1 MENFILIND
10 NLLLALICW
19 ISYEYNN
26 LKAARLH
33 KYNEPLQLDEVDL
46 PKPKGEGV
54 IVRVGAAGV
63 CHSDIHFMHGEWKD
77 ALPVNLPLTIGHET
91 AGYVEEVGDSVQ
103 GLAKGDV
110 VAVFGGWGCGVC
122 QSCKGG
128 DEQLCA
134 SPRWPGLSQNDGGY
148 AEYIHVPTYRF
159 LVNAKG
165 LDPKNIAPLTD
176 AGLTPYRAVKKVRHL
191 LNPNSFTLL
200 FGVGG
205 LGCYAIQYLKLLSP
219 TNVITVVR
227 NDAKARLA
235 KEMGSDY
242 VINSKNE
249 DVLSLIKKITGNQG
263 IDVVLDIVSSKETL
277 DTGLASLRKKGTV
290 VLVGLMGSSFN
301 VPITQ
306 SVLNEYNIIG
316 SLWGNY
322 NELSEVI
329 SLARTGK
336 LKTPI
341 NQFKLNE
348 VGKAIENL
356 EEGKIQGR
364 AILVP

>member
-1 MENFILIND
+1 M
-10 NLLLALICW
+10 
-19 ISYEYNN
+19 
-26 LKAARLH
+26 KAARLH
-33 KYNEPLQLDEVDL
+33 RYNESLQLDEIDF
-46 PKPKGEGV
+46 PKPTGESV
-54 IVRVGAAGV
+54 VVKVGAAGV

-77 ALPVNLPLTIGHET
+77 ALPVKLPLTVGHET
-91 AGYVEEVGDSVQ
+91 AGYVEEVGDSVR

-122 QSCKGG
+122 QACKGG
-128 DEQLCA
+128 DEQLCV
-134 SPRWPGLSQNDGGY
+134 SPNWPGLSQYDGGY

-159 LVNAKG
+159 LVKAKG
-165 LDPKNIAPLTD
+165 LDPKYVAPLTD

-227 NDAKARLA
+227 SETKAKLA

-242 VINSKNE
+242 VINSKGE
-249 DVLSLIKKITGNQG
+249 DVISSIKKITENQG

-277 DTGLASLRKKGTV
+277 DMGIASLRKKGILV
-290 VLVGLMGSSFN
+290 IVGLMGSSFS
-301 VPITQ
+301 VPIMS
-306 SVLNEYNIIG
+306 SVVNEYSVIG

-322 NELSEVI
+322 NELAEVL
-329 SLARTGK
+329 SLASTKK

-341 NQFKLNE
+341 NQFRLNE
-348 VGKAIENL
+348 VGKAIESL
-356 EEGKIQGR
+356 EAGKIQGR